1 MKNIE
6 LLKKLCTAVGVSG
19 EEDAVRALILKEIE
33 PLADRVEVTPLGNI
47 VAFKQGEKRPV
58 KKLMLCAHMDEVG
71 LVVTNITEDGF
82 LKFETVGG
90 IRPAVLSGRA
100 VCVNGAVPGV
110 ICAKPIHLLKGE
122 EREKPVPVAQL
133 SIDIGAKSRAEA
145 EAAVQIGDNA
155 SFLPFFESSHGMVR
169 AKSLDDRAGCFALIE
184 LMRAPLEFD
193 TYFVFSVQEEIGMR
207 GAGTAAYVVEPD
219 AAIVLE
225 GTTAGDVAGA
235 EPVDAVC
242 KLGGGPAVSFMDK
255 RTIFSRAF
263 FRRALA
269 LGAEHAIPCQPKTA
283 SAGGNDAGSIH
294 VTKAGVQTVT
304 LAVPC
309 RYIHGPAAMASEDDI
324 ENTIRLTA
332 LLMAEIAGGRA
343 G

>member
-1 MKNIE
+1 
-6 LLKKLCTAVGVSG
+6 
-19 EEDAVRALILKEIE
+19 
-33 PLADRVEVTPLGNI
+33 
-47 VAFKQGEKRPV
+47 
-58 KKLMLCAHMDEVG
+58 
-71 LVVTNITEDGF
+71 
-82 LKFETVGG
+82 
-90 IRPAVLSGRA
+90 
-100 VCVNGAVPGV
+100 
-110 ICAKPIHLLKGE
+110 
-122 EREKPVPVAQL
+122 
-133 SIDIGAKSRAEA
+133 
-145 EAAVQIGDNA
+145 
-155 SFLPFFESSHGMVR
+155 
-169 AKSLDDRAGCFALIE
+169 
-184 LMRAPLEFD
+184 
-193 TYFVFSVQEEIGMR
+193 
-207 GAGTAAYVVEPD
+207 
-219 AAIVLE
+219 
-225 GTTAGDVAGA
+225 
-235 EPVDAVC
+235 
-242 KLGGGPAVSFMDK
+242 MDK

>member
-6 LLKKLCTAVGVSG
+6 LLEKLCMAVGISG
-19 EEDAVRALILKEIE
+19 EEDAVRALILEEIE
-33 PLADRVEVTPLGNI
+33 PLADSVEITPLGNI
-47 VAFKQGEKRPV
+47 IAFKKGEKRPV

-71 LVVTNITEDGF
+71 LVVTNITAEGF
-82 LKFETVGG
+82 LKFDTVGG
-90 IRPAVLSGRA
+90 VRPAVLSGRA
-100 VCVNGAVPGV
+100 VCVNGTVPGV
-110 ICAKPIHLLKGE
+110 ICAKPIHLLKAE
-122 EREKPVPVAQL
+122 ERTRPVPVDQL
-133 SIDIGAKSRAEA
+133 SIDIGASSREEA
-145 EAAVQIGDNA
+145 EAAVQIGDNV
-155 SFLPFFESSHGMVR
+155 SFLPFFEASRGTVK
-169 AKSLDDRAGCFALIE
+169 AKALDDRAGCFVLIE
-184 LMRAPLEFD
+184 LMRTALEFD

-207 GAGTAAYVVEPD
+207 GAGTAAFVVEPD

-235 EPVDAVC
+235 EPLDAGC

-255 RTIFSRAF
+255 RTIFSRTF

-269 LGAEHAIPCQPKTA
+269 LGREHSIPCQPKTA

-309 RYIHGPAAMASEDDI
+309 RYIHGPAAMASEADI

-332 LLMAEIAGGRA
+332 RLMAEIAGGRTE
-343 G
+343 